1 MKGTA
6 FIYIDNSEQKINMV
20 INSHQKRK
28 LRSYVICIGNM
39 NQMYKKV
46 KTAETMDHTITQVDS
61 AALKLGKSSKL
72 ATAWGNY
79 FLR

>member
-1 MKGTA
+1 
-6 FIYIDNSEQKINMV
+6 MV

-28 LRSYVICIGNM
+28 LRSYVIYIGNM

-46 KTAETMDHTITQVDS
+46 KTAETMDHTIITQVDS